1 MDDFVR
7 AAFAEAGEALAD
19 EEFRAYGR
27 HFGDE
32 NVSERFNLVTV
43 LRTGVNE
50 VTSLLEALG
59 PKDLD
64 TLASYI
70 TNIVICAFHE
80 GYTARMED
88 ER

>member
-1 MDDFVR
+1 MDDFVKT
-7 AAFAEAGEALAD
+7 AFKEAGEALAD

-32 NVSERFNLVTV
+32 KVSERFNMITV
-43 LRTGVNE
+43 LRTGVE
-50 VTSLLEALG
+50 DMTKLLQALG
-59 PKDLD
+59 PKETD
-64 TLASYI
+64 TLSLYI
-70 TNIVICAFHE
+70 VNLVIGAFHE